1 MLSKSEYDSVIITA
15 YELRR
20 RLEQD
25 DGSLQNFRELLRD
38 LYYECGLFW
47 PLFYN
52 YIHLL
57 DKEAK
62 LATPTDAYAA
72 GKRARLSGVDKLKA
86 LREYLGGIVCSPM
99 SASLTTAIQDGYD
112 LLVKLTEKRGLVQ
125 EFISEY
131 RRLYGFPSSI
141 PFFEAG
147 FDASIEVVP

>member
-1 MLSKSEYDSVIITA
+1 
-15 YELRR
+15 
-20 RLEQD
+20 
-25 DGSLQNFRELLRD
+25 
-38 LYYECGLFW
+38 
-47 PLFYN
+47 
-52 YIHLL
+52 
-57 DKEAK
+57 
-62 LATPTDAYAA
+62 
-72 GKRARLSGVDKLKA
+72 
-86 LREYLGGIVCSPM
+86 M